1 MSVAVQPSKAATEPS
16 LSGLRKAAILLVLLG
31 DDAASSVYRNLPQEE
46 VQRLTQE
53 ITELD
58 YISPQTA
65 AQILQEYYHLTVTQ
79 EYLSQGGQEYARQL
93 LVRAFGEEGAEDL
106 LEQVTQYQEAQSATL
121 DSLQK
126 ADPQQLV
133 MFVEGEHPQTIA
145 LILAHLGM
153 KSASSL
159 LVLLPEKTRAE
170 VVRRLAELHQ
180 FSPEMVQKIS
190 LVLNRKLH
198 ALGEQN
204 RRAYG
209 GVKAVSEMLNRLDA
223 TVARGILDTIEQE
236 DPRLSLNIRNLMF
249 TFEDLLAVPESSIRE
264 ILSQLDKKSLALAL
278 KGASEEMKNHFFKTM
293 SSRAVD
299 MLKEDMEAL
308 GPVRARQVAQAQQE
322 VVQLARKLEADGKI
336 SLKSF
341 GDDAYVV

>member
-1 MSVAVQPSKAATEPS
+1 MSVGAQPLKASAEQP

-31 DDAASSVYRNLPQEE
+31 DEAASSVFRNLPREE
-46 VQRLTQE
+46 LQRLTQE
-53 ITELD
+53 ISELE

-65 AQILQEYYHLTVTQ
+65 AQVLQEYYRLTVTQ
-79 EYLSQGGQEYARQL
+79 EYLSQGGPEYAQQL
-93 LVRAFGEEGAEDL
+93 LVRAFGEDGAKNL
-106 LEQVTQYQEAQSATL
+106 LEQVMHYQEAQASTL

-133 MFVEGEHPQTIA
+133 MFIEGEHPQTIA
-145 LILAHLGM
+145 LILAHLGT
-153 KSASSL
+153 KTASSL
-159 LVLLPEKTRAE
+159 LLLLPEKTRAE

-190 LVLNRKLH
+190 LVLNNKLH
-198 ALGEQN
+198 ALGEQS

-209 GVKAVSEMLNRLDA
+209 GIKSVSEMLNRLDP
-223 TVARGILDTIEQE
+223 TVARGILDAIEQE
-236 DPRLSLNIRNLMF
+236 DSKLSLSIRNLMF
-249 TFEDLLAVPESSIRE
+249 TFEDLLAVPEASIRE
-264 ILSQLDKKSLALAL
+264 ILGQLEKKTLALSL
-278 KGASEEMKNHFFKTM
+278 KGASDEMKNHVFKTM
-293 SSRAVD
+293 SSRAVE

-336 SLKSF
+336 TLKNY
-341 GDDAYVV
+341 GDDAYLV

>member
-1 MSVAVQPSKAATEPS
+1 MSVAVQPGKAATEPS

-106 LEQVTQYQEAQSATL
+106 LEQVMQYQEAQSATL

-236 DPRLSLNIRNLMF
+236 DPKLSLNIRNLMF